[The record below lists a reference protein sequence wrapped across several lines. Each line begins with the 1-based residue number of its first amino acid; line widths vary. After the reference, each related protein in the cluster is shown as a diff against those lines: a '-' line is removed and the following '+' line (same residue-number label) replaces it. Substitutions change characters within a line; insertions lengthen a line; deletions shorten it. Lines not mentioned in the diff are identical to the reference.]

1 MKIQYKNAAVKAQN
15 ESKKTQTQT
24 TEGTD
29 YESLSS
35 PIEGVS
41 TAKSLYLMDILKTHN
56 VL

>member
-35 PIEGVS
+35 PI
-41 TAKSLYLMDILKTHN
+41 
-56 VL
+56 

>member
-15 ESKKTQTQT
+15 ESKKTQT

-35 PIEGVS
+35 PI
-41 TAKSLYLMDILKTHN
+41 
-56 VL
+56 